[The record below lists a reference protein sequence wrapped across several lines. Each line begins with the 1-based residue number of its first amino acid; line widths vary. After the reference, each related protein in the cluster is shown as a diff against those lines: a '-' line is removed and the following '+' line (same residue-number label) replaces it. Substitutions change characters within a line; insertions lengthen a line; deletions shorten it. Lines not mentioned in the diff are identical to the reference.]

1 MLGITDPL
9 TYLIGTIFII
19 LLPGPNSLYVL
30 SVGAQRGV
38 RPGFKAAGG
47 VLLGDTLLM
56 VATAA
61 GAASLLKSY
70 PALFWV
76 VKYIGAAYLAWMGI
90 NMLRAALRRWS
101 APAPAALSAPMTL
114 GHRDPFR
121 RALTLSLM
129 NPKAILFFLSFFVQF
144 VDPAYPYPALTFV
157 ALGGMLQVCSIS
169 YLTALILAGSRL
181 AEAFRARRR
190 LASAATGGTGAL
202 FLGFGAKL
210 AAASLN

>member
-30 SVGAQRGV
+30 SVAAQRGV
-38 RPGFKAAGG
+38 RAGFKAAGG
-47 VLLGDTLLM
+47 VLVGDTLLM
-56 VATAA
+56 MATAA
-61 GAASLLKSY
+61 GAASLLKAY
-70 PALFWV
+70 PALFGV
-76 VKYIGAAYLAWMGI
+76 VKYIGAAYLAWMGV
-90 NMLRAALRRWS
+90 NMLRSALQRWFRP
-101 APAPAALSAPMTL
+101 APAPVPAASV
-114 GHRDPFR
+114 GNRDPFR

-181 AEAFRARRR
+181 ADAFRARRR